1 MHTPR
6 EPTVTPVEP
15 DSKGDRA
22 TGTRNAAEA
31 AIVVL
36 AVLAFGTAFTWLGP
50 VLKPFLLAIFLFYVT
65 QFGAKTLSA
74 IGLGPRAA
82 YSSLLLIA
90 VVLTVLFGQLV
101 YREAEIF
108 LGKWPKYEARI
119 TRFINSLPQVD
130 RLLPRL
136 APGEH
141 GAAGGRPDGP
151 QAAAA
156 DRGPRNAPAPA
167 ATVPVVGAVLAVEP
181 SPSTSG
187 LGEFFGQFSRESLD
201 YVFRHSLDVA
211 EIFVLVLVYLIF
223 LFVGSRK
230 LPDRIRRAFPGEQ
243 ADRLL
248 RIGDGISQSMERF
261 MAVKTVVGLG
271 MGASAGLLMYCFGLD
286 HWLLWAF
293 LFFASNYI
301 TYIGSIVACVPP
313 IVLAFLDL
321 SGLPAAIGLTVLL
334 VLNRLLWIDFV
345 EIRMSGRQLNLD
357 PTLMFLWLSYWG
369 WVWGVLGLLLAYPM
383 LAAVKIVLL
392 HAKGSEGWGV
402 LLSDD

>member
-1 MHTPR
+1 MHIPHESTAP
-6 EPTVTPVEP
+6 PTAPEP
-15 DSKGDRA
+15 DDGRA
-22 TGTRNAAEA
+22 AGGRAAADA
-31 AIVVL
+31 AMVVL
-36 AVLAFGTAFTWLGP
+36 AVLAFGAAFTWLGP
-50 VLKPFLLAIFLFYVT
+50 VLKPFLLAVFLFYVT
-65 QFGAKTLSA
+65 RFGAKTLST

-90 VVLTVLFGQLV
+90 VVLAVLFGQLV
-101 YREAEIF
+101 YREAAIF

-119 TRFINSLPQVD
+119 TRFIDSLPQLD
-130 RLLPRL
+130 LLPSRS
-136 APGEH
+136 
-141 GAAGGRPDGP
+141 
-151 QAAAA
+151 
-156 DRGPRNAPAPA
+156 PA
-167 ATVPVVGAVLAVEP
+167 AETGPATG
-181 SPSTSG
+181 G
-187 LGEFFGQFSRESLD
+187 LGEFFGQLSRESLD

-230 LPDRIRRAFPGEQ
+230 LPDRIRRAFPDER

-271 MGASAGLLMYCFGLD
+271 MGATAGLLMYLFGLD

-321 SGLPAAIGLTVLL
+321 SGLPAAISLAVLL

-383 LAAVKIVLL
+383 LAAVKIALL
-392 HAKGSEGWGV
+392 HAKGSEGWAV
-402 LLSDD
+402 MLSDD